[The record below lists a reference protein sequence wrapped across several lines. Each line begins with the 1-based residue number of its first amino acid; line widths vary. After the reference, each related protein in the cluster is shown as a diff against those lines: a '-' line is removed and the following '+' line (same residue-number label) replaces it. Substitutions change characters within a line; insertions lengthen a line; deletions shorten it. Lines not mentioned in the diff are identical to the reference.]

1 MGKKLIVTEKPSVA
15 RDIAKVLGAKG
26 KGDGCLIGNDYI
38 VTWAVGHLVTLLEPE
53 EYDPKYKKWSFT
65 TLPILPTQ
73 MKIKPIPRTKSQY
86 QIIKKHMKDPE
97 VQSIICATDSG
108 REGELIFRYIYEHAK
123 CKKPVERLWISSMTD
138 EAIKKGFQNLKPG
151 TEYDTLYQSAKC
163 RSEAD
168 WLVGMNAT
176 RAFTLQYG
184 TLLSVGRVQT
194 PTLGIIVNRH
204 HEIEKF
210 VPDEYFEIM
219 ADLTDFQAKW
229 INLKS
234 EESETN
240 QTRISQKEK
249 ANEISEKIKGKTG
262 IISDI
267 ETKQQREA
275 PPLLYDLTELQRDA
289 NRRHGLSAQ
298 QTLTIAQSL
307 YEKHKAI
314 TYPRTDSRYVSEDM
328 IDTLKQTLKV
338 YNRGAYEKLVKPILD
353 KPKLPITKR
362 IVNGAKVT
370 DHHAIIPTDRFTDV
384 KRLGADEEKVFNL
397 ILKRFI
403 AVFYPPYLY
412 TQTKV
417 IVLVEGENL
426 IAKGKVIDSLG
437 WMQFYTSNNT
447 PKKQG
452 QNEEEQTLPQ
462 VKKGDSVEVKDTTV
476 LSKSTKSPRP
486 YTEASLLSAMENAG
500 RFVEDE
506 DLKEQMKDGGL
517 GTPAT
522 RASIIERL
530 IKVGYIHRKGKQVI
544 PTEKGIKLIDV
555 LPPEIQSPEMTGKWE
570 KGLTSIAKGTM
581 APERFMGSIQRYVVY
596 LIGAARNTPKNV
608 EFEQDTPKFKGKNA
622 KASFGPCPVCQKGSI
637 LENTKAFYCSN
648 WRQDCK
654 FSLWKNELERYG
666 IKQITKTMVQNL
678 QKDGKIIKAPIIQ
691 PQTNEKA
698 VADIVWKKDGKP
710 YIELKNVTRPGT
722 PAR

>member
-15 RDIAKVLGAKG
+15 RDIAKVLGAKV
-26 KGDGCLIGNDYI
+26 KGDGCLISSEYI

-53 EYDPKYKKWSFT
+53 EYDPKYKRWSFT
-65 TLPILPTQ
+65 TLPILPAQ

-86 QIIKKHMKDPE
+86 EIIKKYMNDKDVE
-97 VQSIICATDSG
+97 SIICATDSG
-108 REGELIFRYIYEHAK
+108 REGELIFRYIYDYAK
-123 CKKPVERLWISSMTD
+123 CTKPVERLWISSMTD
-138 EAIKKGFQNLKPG
+138 AAIKKGFQSLKSS
-151 TEYDTLYQSAKC
+151 THYDTLYQSAKC

-194 PTLGIIVNRH
+194 PTLGIIVNRQK
-204 HEIEKF
+204 EIDQF
-210 VPDEYFEIM
+210 VPDHYFEVM
-219 ADLTDFQAKW
+219 ADLTDFKAKW
-229 INLKS
+229 IDLQND
-234 EESETN
+234 ESETN
-240 QTRISQKEK
+240 QTKIDQKEK
-249 ANEISEKIKGKTG
+249 AYEIAEKIKGKTG
-262 IISDI
+262 TITHI

-289 NRRHGLSAQ
+289 NKRHGLSAQ
-298 QTLTIAQSL
+298 KTLTIAQSL

-328 IDTLKQTLKV
+328 VSTLSKTLKV
-338 YNRGAYEKLVKPILD
+338 YCTGDYEKLVRPILD
-353 KPKLPITKR
+353 KPKLLITKR
-362 IVNGAKVT
+362 IVNGEKVT
-370 DHHAIIPTDRFTDV
+370 DHHAIIPTDRFINV
-384 KRLGADEEKVFNL
+384 HKLGADEQKIFNL

-403 AVFYPPYLY
+403 AVFYPPYIY

-417 IVLVEGENL
+417 IVTVQEETL

-437 WMQFYTSNNT
+437 WMQFYISNNT
-447 PKKQG
+447 PKSKG
-452 QNEEEQTLPQ
+452 KNEEEQTLPQ
-462 VKKGDSVEVKDTTV
+462 VKKGDQVEVKDTEV
-476 LSKSTKSPRP
+476 LSKSTSPPRP

-530 IKVGYIHRKGKQVI
+530 IQVGYIGRKGKQVL

-581 APERFMGSIQRYVVY
+581 EPQRFMGSIQRYVIY
-596 LIGAARNTPKNV
+596 LIEAARNTPKDV
-608 EFEQDTPKFKGKNA
+608 EFEKDASKYKGQGA
-622 KASFGPCPVCQKGSI
+622 KDSFGQCPVCQKGSI

-648 WRQDCK
+648 WRQECK
-654 FSLWKNELERYG
+654 FTLWKNELQAYG
-666 IKQITKTMVQNL
+666 IQEITKAMVGQL
-678 QKDGKIIKAPIIQ
+678 QKDGKVTKTPIVQ

-698 VADIVWKKDGKP
+698 LADIVWKKDGKP
-710 YIELKNVTRPGT
+710 YVEIRNVTRPVTKG
-722 PAR
+722 

>member
-1 MGKKLIVTEKPSVA
+1 MS
-15 RDIAKVLGAKG
+15 
-26 KGDGCLIGNDYI
+26 
-38 VTWAVGHLVTLLEPE
+38 
-53 EYDPKYKKWSFT
+53 
-65 TLPILPTQ
+65 LPI
-73 MKIKPIPRTKSQY
+73 S
-86 QIIKKHMKDPE
+86 
-97 VQSIICATDSG
+97 
-108 REGELIFRYIYEHAK
+108 
-123 CKKPVERLWISSMTD
+123 
-138 EAIKKGFQNLKPG
+138 
-151 TEYDTLYQSAKC
+151 
-163 RSEAD
+163 
-168 WLVGMNAT
+168 
-176 RAFTLQYG
+176 FTLQYG

-210 VPDEYFEIM
+210 VPDEYFEVM

-229 INLKS
+229 IDLKS

-249 ANEISEKIKGKTG
+249 ANEIAEKIKGKTG

-289 NRRHGLSAQ
+289 NKRYGLSAQ

-338 YNRGAYEKLVKPILD
+338 YCKGAYEKLVKPILD
-353 KPKLPITKR
+353 KDKLPITKR

-417 IVLVEGENL
+417 IVLVEEENL

-447 PKKQG
+447 PKKKG

-476 LSKSTKSPRP
+476 LSKSTNPPRP

-570 KGLTSIAKGTM
+570 KGLASIAKGTM

-608 EFEQDTPKFKGKNA
+608 EFEQDAPKFKGKNA
-622 KASFGPCPVCQKGSI
+622 KTSFGLCPVCQKGSV

-666 IKQITKTMVQNL
+666 IKQITKTMVKNL
-678 QKDGKIIKAPIIQ
+678 QKDGKIIKASIVQ

-722 PAR
+722 PT